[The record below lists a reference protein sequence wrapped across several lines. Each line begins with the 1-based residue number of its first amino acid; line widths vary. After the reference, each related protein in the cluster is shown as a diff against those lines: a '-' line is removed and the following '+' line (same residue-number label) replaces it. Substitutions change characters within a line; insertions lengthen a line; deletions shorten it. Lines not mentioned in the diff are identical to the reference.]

1 MENSKILKK
10 LVFIG
15 AGFILLFAIILGG
28 LHILEST
35 VFLNENDEKTPSDT
49 SGSKTVEKD
58 EIKYFPRQDITTLL
72 LIGVD
77 EDGSVQE
84 KDPNMSSA
92 YADVV
97 ALLIF
102 DEKNEKINAIAL
114 NRDSMVEM
122 NMLDENGR
130 RSGTFFGQLA
140 FSHSFGNGL
149 EESCENTVW
158 TVSDLLNGA
167 QIDYYVAMNMGAI
180 EILNDGV
187 GGVTV
192 NVTDDFSEVGKD
204 IPMGE
209 YTLMGDEAET
219 FVRSRM
225 GLGDSLNT
233 SRMERQREY
242 VKGFFEAFN
251 AKMEKDSLFA
261 VRLYDSVDEYIVTD
275 CSTETLANLADKYGD
290 YEFGDIV
297 SPKGENVLGEKFME
311 FYIDEE
317 DLGEIVLKYLYAPK

>member
-1 MENSKILKK
+1 MKK
-10 LVFIG
+10 DIKKAVLIG
-15 AGFILLFAIILGG
+15 AGFILLLVILFSV

-35 VFLNENDEKTPSDT
+35 VLDSEEEPSDDN
-49 SGSKTVEKD
+49 SSSKTVEKD
-58 EIKYFPRQDITTLL
+58 ETEYFPRQDITTLL

-77 EDGSVQE
+77 EDGPVQE
-84 KDPNMSSA
+84 KDPNVSSG

-102 DEKNEKINAIAL
+102 DEANKKVNTIAL

-122 NMLDENGR
+122 TMLDENGR

-167 QIDYYVAMNMGAI
+167 QIDYYVALNMGAI

-192 NVTDDFSEVGKD
+192 NVTDDFSEVGSD

-225 GLGDSLNT
+225 GLGDSLNV

-242 VKGFFEAFN
+242 VKGFFEAFK
-251 AKMEKDSLFA
+251 AKSEEDSLFA

-275 CSTETLANLADKYGD
+275 CSTETLANLAEKYED
-290 YEFGDIV
+290 YEFGEIV
-297 SPKGENVLGEKFME
+297 SPKGENVRGERFYE

-317 DLGEIVLKYLYAPK
+317 SLGDIVLEYLYAPK

>member
-1 MENSKILKK
+1 MNWKKII
-10 LVFIG
+10 LVA
-15 AGFILLFAIILGG
+15 AGFILLFAVVFSG

-35 VFLNENDEKTPSDT
+35 VFHNEEGTESNNS
-49 SGSKTVEKD
+49 SSKTVEKD
-58 EIKYFPRQDITTLL
+58 EIKYFPKQDITTLL

-77 EDGSVQE
+77 EDGPVQE

-102 DEKNEKINAIAL
+102 DETNKKIDAIAL

-122 NMLDENGR
+122 TMLDENGR
-130 RSGTFFGQLA
+130 RKGSFFGQLA

-167 QIDYYVAMNMGAI
+167 QIDYYVSLNMGAV

-192 NVTDDFSEVGKD
+192 NVTDDFSEVGSD

-225 GLGDSLNT
+225 GLGDSLNV

-242 VKGFFEAFN
+242 VKGFFEAFK
-251 AKMEKDSLFA
+251 AKSEEDSLFA
-261 VRLYDSVDEYIVTD
+261 VRLFDSVDEYIVTD
-275 CSTETLANLADKYGD
+275 CTTETLANLAEKYQD

-297 SPKGENVLGEKFME
+297 SPEGENIRGERFYE

-317 DLGEIVLKYLYAPK
+317 SLGEIILKYLYAPK